1 MSDLKSRSSL
11 GAELRAATEETG
23 IAVVTDGD
31 RTFIVVELEAE
42 PIVTPKEPYRVIE
55 TDEAA
60 ALMDA
65 LNDQNNPTYTTAEA
79 IAYLQERR
87 SQRTSRG

>member
-1 MSDLKSRSSL
+1 MSGLKSRSSL

-23 IAVVTDGD
+23 IAVVSDGD
-31 RTFIVVELEAE
+31 RTYVVIELEAE
-42 PIVTPKEPYRVIE
+42 PVVAPKEPYRVID

-65 LNDQNNPTYTTAEA
+65 LDDQRNPTYTTAEA

-87 SQRTSRG
+87 SQRRSRG